1 MGRGTRAEA
10 ARPAPLVAGLRAA
23 GGGLQRIPRRLAWI
37 PVALWMGLITALSSV
52 PGRPGGTSATWA
64 YLSNLGHAPLFG
76 LLALWAALLLPREAV
91 PSRPGR
97 WPRLDARGHAAVL
110 AGVLAFGVI
119 DELHQLS
126 TGRRDFSVLDLAT
139 DLTGAACVLW
149 VAAAVGHPRSTGAGV
164 AGRLMV
170 SAGLCLA
177 AAAVATWL
185 PGFFE
190 GVAWM

>member
-1 MGRGTRAEA
+1 MGHGKTPEA
-10 ARPAPLVAGLRAA
+10 GRPPALVAGLRAA
-23 GGGLQRIPRRLAWI
+23 GGALQRIPRRGAWV
-37 PVALWMGLITALSSV
+37 PVVGWMGLITALSSI

-76 LLALWAALLLPREAV
+76 LLALWAALLLPREPL

-97 WPRLDARGHAAVL
+97 WPRLDVRGVATIL
-110 AGVLAFGVI
+110 AGVLAFGVV

-126 TGRRDFSVLDLAT
+126 TGTRDFSVLDLVT

-149 VAAAVGHPRSTGAGV
+149 VAADVGRARSSGAGA

-177 AAAVATWL
+177 AAGVATWL